1 MAHRARPSGPQD
13 LVMTFT
19 SWSATMQTPKEYRH
33 NAEVCLK
40 LAYETKEL
48 YARMALIDLATEF
61 RALAEALERLP
72 RVAQH

>member
-1 MAHRARPSGPQD
+1 
-13 LVMTFT
+13 
-19 SWSATMQTPKEYRH
+19 MQTPKEYRH

-61 RALAEALERLP
+61 HALAEALERLP

>member
-1 MAHRARPSGPQD
+1 
-13 LVMTFT
+13 
-19 SWSATMQTPKEYRH
+19 MQTPKEYRH

-72 RVAQH
+72 RVPQH